1 MSVVG
6 PVGEKFLRLMI
17 LLVFLGWGASGYGSI
32 QALAQDTAVADPA
45 PVQDPPGESAQDD
58 GAGKAEE
65 TPGLDDLDKAFDL
78 KINSQSTRDL
88 DKVARLCE
96 QAIEKGLN
104 DAGEEQAKVLAKTAY
119 YEHAKQLSSR
129 ILPGPRGRRDPR
141 WKALRREALR
151 RLAKAVEI
159 DPEMASA
166 YVLTAKLQRLALGDR
181 EKGKAAI
188 NQALSLIQGDD
199 ELMSEALI
207 EKVRLS
213 DDILADSVMDDVD
226 EAIRLNPENREA
238 RGLRSQLLMRS
249 GKIEKAFE
257 DLDAVLESAGS
268 YDAYASQADQL
279 MQNPKFTE
287 SEVMQNAALRYLDKA
302 MELKSAPRLLLAK
315 AIVLQTMDKTKEA
328 LAAID
333 QNLEAEPDNYKALK
347 MRSAINAD
355 QKRIKAAIADLDQ
368 ALELETDDPDILL
381 RRMSLHQIDDN
392 LDAAIEDCKRL
403 NDGNKGNFPIQ
414 MSLAQL
420 YLVNDQASE
429 AVGVI
434 DKALEQYGEGVWD
447 DLSPAAGYEV
457 TQRRLRA
464 LRMRGDCHLHTGDHQ
479 NAIDDY
485 ELGVDLT
492 EDIAE
497 FKRSLPRPEPPKFRD
512 GVPEPLRMETMKKWD
527 EMTEELDKEYIGDSG
542 LLNNLAWVLA
552 TSTFDELR
560 DGERAIEL
568 ATTAAE
574 LTDFKKAFIIS
585 TLASGYAEVGEF
597 EKAREWSNKAIEVNR
612 AEFEAIKND
621 EEIKDEAEREARIKI
636 ENDQFESLKKELAS
650 YEMEKPW
657 RERQTSEKEEAAAAE
672 QEATAAD
679 EDKEGDEDK
688 EDDEA
693 EDEDGDGDNE
703 DGSEEDSSSEQESEP
718 EMSDTETEENES
730 DGDTQDSTD

>member
-1 MSVVG
+1 MSVAG
-6 PVGEKFLRLMI
+6 PVGVKVLRLII
-17 LLVFLGWGASGYGSI
+17 LLVCLGWGASDFGLI
-32 QALAQDTAVADPA
+32 QALAQETAVADPA
-45 PVQDPPGESAQDD
+45 PVQDPPAESGQDD
-58 GAGKAEE
+58 GDGKAEE

-78 KINSQSTRDL
+78 KINSKSTRDL

-104 DAGEEQAKVLAKTAY
+104 QAGEEQAKVLAKTAY

-129 ILPGPRGRRDPR
+129 ILPGPRGKPDPR
-141 WKALRREALR
+141 WKPLRREALR
-151 RLAKAVEI
+151 RLVKAVEI

-166 YVLTAKLQRLALGDR
+166 YVLTAKLQRLPLGDR

-188 NQALSLIQGDD
+188 DQALSLIQGDD

-213 DDILADSVMDDVD
+213 DDILAESVMEDVD

-279 MQNPKFTE
+279 MNNPKFAE
-287 SEVMQNAALRYLDKA
+287 SDVMQNAALRYLDKA
-302 MELKSAPRLLLAK
+302 MELKPAPALLLAK
-315 AIVLQTMDKTKEA
+315 AIVLQAMDKPKEA

-333 QNLEAEPDNYKALK
+333 ENLEADPDNFKALM

-355 QKRIKAAIADLDQ
+355 QKRIKEAIKDLDQ
-368 ALELETDDPDILL
+368 AIAIEPGAPAIFL
-381 RRMSLHQIDDN
+381 RRMGLHQMDDN

-403 NDGNKGNFPIQ
+403 NDLKKGNFEYQ
-414 MSLAQL
+414 MMLAQL
-420 YLVNDQASE
+420 YLGNDQASKSVE
-429 AVGVI
+429 VI
-434 DKALEQYGEGVWD
+434 DKALEQYSEGVWD

-464 LRMRGDCHLHTGDHQ
+464 LRMRGDCHLHIGDHR
-479 NAIDDY
+479 NAVDDY

-492 EDIAE
+492 DDIAE
-497 FKRSLPRPEPPKFRD
+497 FKRSLPRPEPPKLPD
-512 GVPEPLRMETMKKWD
+512 GIPEPLRMESMKRWD
-527 EMTEELDKEYIGDSG
+527 AFTEELDKEYIGDSG

-552 TSTFDELR
+552 TSTFEEVR

-597 EKAREWSNKAIEVNR
+597 EKAKEWSRKAIEVNR
-612 AEFEAIKND
+612 ADLEAIKND
-621 EEIKDEAEREARIKI
+621 ETIEDEEDREALMKI
-636 ENDQFESLKKELAS
+636 ENDQLESLKKELAS

-657 RERQTSEKEEAAAAE
+657 RERQTSEKEAAAAE
-672 QEATAAD
+672 EATEEV
-679 EDKEGDEDK
+679 EDKDEVDQ
-688 EDDEA
+688 DD
-693 EDEDGDGDNE
+693 
-703 DGSEEDSSSEQESEP
+703 SEEDSSEKQEPKP
-718 EMSDTETEENES
+718 EMPDAETNEEKSDEDDGTEKTDES
-730 DGDTQDSTD
+730 TK